1 MRIPNVIT
9 GVHLKVLMV
18 TALVLL
24 LLPVCAMPACG
35 PMDGMPMSGLA
46 SLLECE
52 AMYYP
57 SDAPGALIVQMLI
70 VLFVAAIVSL
80 VIAAPESTP
89 ARIMAFAGSGTDP
102 PAPPDDPLRGR
113 LII

>member
-1 MRIPNVIT
+1 MRFPKAIT
-9 GVHLKVLMV
+9 GVHLKVLLA
-18 TALVLL
+18 TALILL

-35 PMDGMPMSGLA
+35 AMDGMPMSGLS
-46 SLLECE
+46 SLLGCD

-57 SDAPGALIVQMLI
+57 SDAPGALIVQLLI
-70 VLFVAAIVSL
+70 VLFVAAIISL
-80 VIAAPESTP
+80 VVGVPEPTP
-89 ARIMAFAGSGTDP
+89 ARAMSFARSGTDP